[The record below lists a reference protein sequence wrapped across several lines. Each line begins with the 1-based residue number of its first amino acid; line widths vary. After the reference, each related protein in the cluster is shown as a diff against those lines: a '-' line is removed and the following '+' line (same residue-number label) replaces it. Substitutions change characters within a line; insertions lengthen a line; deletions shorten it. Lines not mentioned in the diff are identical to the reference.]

1 MQTLDRHLILA
12 PGLPGLAQTNEELI
26 QVRLITSTLDKHMNR
41 NGTDTPEE
49 GTLVI
54 VETGEANQAGQD
66 VVIARAD
73 AIQPGNRT
81 KPGIPQLSS
90 STAVQFYSS
99 SLQKP

>member
-1 MQTLDRHLILA
+1 M
-12 PGLPGLAQTNEELI
+12 PGLAQTNEELL
-26 QVRLITSTLDKHMNR
+26 QVRLINSTLDKHMNR
-41 NGTDTPEE
+41 NRTDTPEE

-54 VETGEANQAGQD
+54 VEAGEANQAGSD

-73 AIQPGNRT
+73 AIQFGHRT

-90 STAVQFYSS
+90 STAVRFYSC